1 MATSDDEGEYDYSD
15 DEYQFE
21 DGDDD
26 AMEWKPV
33 VSSGD
38 NPNAAPM
45 AGTYLAA
52 CFACDVVMPHREA
65 TFGCFFRT
73 RDTTTRSDA
82 VDYVRAA
89 TWGLNESR
97 ILLAGSFD
105 LVIVVFFVAVF
116 V

>member
-1 MATSDDEGEYDYSD
+1 MATSDDEYEYDYSD

-21 DGDDD
+21 DGGDDD

-45 AGTYLAA
+45 AGKYLAA
-52 CFACDVVMPHREA
+52 CFAFDVVMPHREA

-73 RDTTTRSDA
+73 RDTTTRLAS
-82 VDYVRAA
+82 VDNVRVA
-89 TWGLNESR
+89 TW
-97 ILLAGSFD
+97 
-105 LVIVVFFVAVF
+105 
-116 V
+116 